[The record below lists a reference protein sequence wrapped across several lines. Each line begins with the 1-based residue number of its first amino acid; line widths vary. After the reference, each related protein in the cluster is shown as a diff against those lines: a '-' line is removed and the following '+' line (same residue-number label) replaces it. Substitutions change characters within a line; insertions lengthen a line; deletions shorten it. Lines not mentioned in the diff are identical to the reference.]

1 MCFGDGVLFV
11 ERANESSLF
20 LCLSGFAAKAKG
32 NQVLIG
38 RLSVFP
44 RRERARD
51 PKPSELAMARVNS
64 AEMREE
70 ARTREPFNT
79 LG

>member
-1 MCFGDGVLFV
+1 MSQRVLLPSLSKSLQDGDKGKPSVKSASPDF
-11 ERANESSLF
+11 
-20 LCLSGFAAKAKG
+20 SG
-32 NQVLIG
+32 
-38 RLSVFP
+38 
-44 RRERARD
+44 REGERD
-51 PKPSELAMARVNS
+51 PKPSELAMARVNP

>member
-1 MCFGDGVLFV
+1 MKASVNSAF
-11 ERANESSLF
+11 SLYV
-20 LCLSGFAAKAKG
+20 
-32 NQVLIG
+32 Q
-38 RLSVFP
+38 
-44 RRERARD
+44 D

>member
-1 MCFGDGVLFV
+1 MSQRVPL
-11 ERANESSLF
+11 SSSSKPF
-20 LCLSGFAAKAKG
+20 QGEGKEKSSINSAFPDFSG
-32 NQVLIG
+32 
-38 RLSVFP
+38 
-44 RRERARD
+44 REGEED
-51 PKPSELAMARVNS
+51 PKPSELAMARVNP